1 MNEYY
6 PHESK
11 PLILKG
17 RSQII
22 AATISSLGALHQ
34 MVYISV
40 YSRSQNQAT
49 TLNSSRIRNLEL
61 GDFITQAKNKQVIS
75 ES

>member
-6 PHESK
+6 PHELK

-17 RSQII
+17 SSQII

-49 TLNSSRIRNLEL
+49 TLNSTEFESWNLEISL
-61 GDFITQAKNKQVIS
+61 KQKTS
-75 ES
+75 KL

>member
-6 PHESK
+6 LHESK
-11 PLILKG
+11 PLILK
-17 RSQII
+17 RCSQII

-49 TLNSSRIRNLEL
+49 TLNSTEFEIWNLEISL
-61 GDFITQAKNKQVIS
+61 KQKTS
-75 ES
+75 KL

>member
-6 PHESK
+6 PHELK

-17 RSQII
+17 SSQII
-22 AATISSLGALHQ
+22 AATISSLGALHR

-49 TLNSSRIRNLEL
+49 TLNSTEFESWNLEISL
-61 GDFITQAKNKQVIS
+61 KQKTS
-75 ES
+75 KL

>member
-1 MNEYY
+1 MNQNLL
-6 PHESK
+6 

-17 RSQII
+17 SPQIF

-40 YSRSQNQAT
+40 YSRSQNQAI
-49 TLNSSRIRNLEL
+49 TLNSSRIRNLEPK
-61 GDFITQAKNKQVIS
+61 DFTQAKNKQDIS

>member
-6 PHESK
+6 PHELKS
-11 PLILKG
+11 LILKG
-17 RSQII
+17 SSQII

-49 TLNSSRIRNLEL
+49 TLNSTEFESWNLEISL
-61 GDFITQAKNKQVIS
+61 KQKTS
-75 ES
+75 KL

>member
-61 GDFITQAKNKQVIS
+61 GDFTQAKNKQVIS